1 MTTPTGDQLTQQGN
15 TNVNPVTNANPPVII
30 QTPPPGQYFTAEQL
44 EAARQQEKDKL
55 YSRMQNLEEQFKT
68 SQAELTT
75 YREEREAAQAAAAQ
89 AQKDADEAKRLA
101 EEEKLTTQQ
110 LLDKRNKEW
119 EQQQEALKRDI
130 ELERTMMQKDR
141 ELFALQNYIQRRVAE
156 VIADNSVMPDLIEFI
171 NGNTEQEV
179 DASVTKMQEKT
190 ANIVEGA
197 TRLTAPGQPTTTP
210 GVSPTGFAPAGPL
223 DTLSGTRQY
232 TAEDIKNMN
241 AQEYA
246 AFRAQV
252 GIDKAG
258 NNKGLFN

>member
-1 MTTPTGDQLTQQGN
+1 MTTPTGDQL
-15 TNVNPVTNANPPVII
+15 VTNAPTTTAQPPPVII
-30 QTPPPGQYFTAEQL
+30 QNPPPGQYFTAEQL

-55 YSRMQNLEEQFKT
+55 YGRMQTLEDQFKA

-75 YREEREAAQAAAAQ
+75 YREEREAAQAAAVQ
-89 AQKDADEAKRLA
+89 AQKDADEATRKA
-101 EEEKLTTQQ
+101 EEEKLSVQQ
-110 LLDKRNKEW
+110 LLE
-119 EQQQEALKRDI
+119 KRDAEWKAQQDKMKQDL

-179 DASVTKMQEKT
+179 DVSVTKMQEKT

-232 TAEDIKNMN
+232 TAEDIKNMS

>member
-1 MTTPTGDQLTQQGN
+1 MTTPTGDQLT
-15 TNVNPVTNANPPVII
+15 NVAPTTNAAPPVII
-30 QTPPPGQYFTAEQL
+30 QNPPPGQYFTAEQL

-55 YSRMQNLEEQFKT
+55 YPQMKALQEQLNTFKT
-68 SQAELTT
+68 EVDSYKT
-75 YREEREAAQAAAAQ
+75 EREAAQAAAEQ
-89 AQKDADEAKRLA
+89 AQKEAADAARKA
-101 EEEKLTTQQ
+101 EEEKLSVQELLQRRDAEWQAQQ
-110 LLDKRNKEW
+110 DKMR
-119 EQQQEALKRDI
+119 QDL

-141 ELFALQNYIQRRVAE
+141 ELFALQSYIQRRVAE

-179 DASVTKMQEKT
+179 DVSVTKMQEKT

-223 DTLSGTRQY
+223 DTLSGSRQY
-232 TAEDIKNMN
+232 TAEDIKNMS

-246 AFRAQV
+246 AFRSQV